1 MEYKDLCHSAKNE
14 YSKYHYSSYLLQIDC
29 RKAHLTEFINLPKNS
44 YLHLKINKTWHCY
57 LRL

>member
-29 RKAHLTEFINLPKNS
+29 RKAHLTAFINLPKKLIS
-44 YLHLKINKTWHCY
+44 HMSMEAEG
-57 LRL
+57 